1 MNRKLFDYIAAS
13 PSPYHA
19 VHHSAET
26 LRTAG
31 FLPLS
36 EGEDWDLTPGQGY
49 YVTRNGSSLIAFR
62 TRKDFSGFL
71 MTASH
76 CDSPTFKI
84 KENAELTGSGC
95 RRLAVE
101 KYGGML
107 MSTWMDRPLGIA
119 GRVLL
124 RKGSGIESRLLDLG
138 GECAVIPNVAI
149 HMNRKAND
157 GYPWNPAV
165 DLLPLWGAGEEKGFF
180 RPTLAMA
187 LACREE
193 DILATDLA
201 LYNPQE
207 GVEWNGLLSAPRLDD
222 LQCAFSGLTAFLAA
236 GESGAIP
243 VYCLFDNEE
252 VGSQTKQGA
261 ASTFLRDTL
270 ERVCE
275 ALGQGEKYRQ
285 KVARS
290 FLLSCDN
297 AHAVHPNHPELS
309 DPNHGVKLNGG
320 VVIKYN
326 AAQHYTSDGVS
337 AALFQLL
344 CEEAGVP
351 FQRYANRAD
360 MAGGSTLGNIAN
372 TQVSL
377 NTVDIGLP
385 QLAMHS
391 AWETAGA
398 EDTSSMVKALTVFYG
413 KSLALTEDGLA
424 LV

>member
-1 MNRKLFDYIAAS
+1 
-13 PSPYHA
+13 
-19 VHHSAET
+19 
-26 LRTAG
+26 
-31 FLPLS
+31 
-36 EGEDWDLTPGQGY
+36 
-49 YVTRNGSSLIAFR
+49 
-62 TRKDFSGFL
+62 
-71 MTASH
+71 
-76 CDSPTFKI
+76 
-84 KENAELTGSGC
+84 
-95 RRLAVE
+95 
-101 KYGGML
+101 

-157 GYPWNPAV
+157 GYAWNPAV
-165 DLLPLWGAGEEKGFF
+165 DLLPLWGSGEEKGFF

-275 ALGQGEKYRQ
+275 ALGQG
-285 KVARS
+285 
-290 FLLSCDN
+290 DN
-297 AHAVHPNHPELS
+297 AHGVHPNHPEYA
-309 DPNHGVKLNGG
+309 DKNHTVRLNGG

-398 EDTSSMVKALTVFYG
+398 EDTSSMVRALTVFYG
-413 KSLALTEDGLA
+413 KSLELTENGLA

>member
-19 VHHSAET
+19 VAHSAET
-26 LRTAG
+26 LRAAG
-31 FLPLS
+31 FRPLS
-36 EGEDWDLTPGQGY
+36 EGEDWALTPGQGY

-62 TRKDFSGFL
+62 ARKEFRGFL

-107 MSTWMDRPLGIA
+107 MSSWMDRPLGIA

-124 RKGSGIESRLLDLG
+124 RKGAGVETRLLDLG
-138 GECAVIPNVAI
+138 GACAVIPNVAI

-157 GYPWNPAV
+157 GYAWNPAV
-165 DLLPLWGAGEEKGFF
+165 DLLPLWGVGEEKGFF

-187 LACREE
+187 LSCREE

-222 LQCAFSGLTAFLAA
+222 LQCAFAGLTAFLSA
-236 GESGAIP
+236 GESEAIP

-261 ASTFLRDTL
+261 ASTFLKDTL
-270 ERVCE
+270 ERLCL
-275 ALGQGEKYRQ
+275 ALGQGDRYCQ

-337 AALFQLL
+337 AALFQLI
-344 CEEAGVP
+344 CQEAGAP
-351 FQRYANRAD
+351 YQRYANRAD
-360 MAGGSTLGNIAN
+360 MAGGSTLGSIAN

-398 EDTSSMVKALTVFYG
+398 EDTSSLVRALTAFYG
-413 KSLALTEDGLA
+413 KAVELTEDGLT
-424 LV
+424 LL